1 MFVKKLIMINRSLH
15 SILLNNISNNKA
27 LFVMGARQVGK
38 SSLLKM
44 FSENIDSEK
53 VLWLNCD
60 NIEDRKLLSNAT
72 ITDLKRAIGNKK
84 YVFIDEA
91 QRVINIGMSLKLI
104 TDQMDNIRLIVTGS
118 SSFELSNLT
127 NEPLTGRKYEYRLFP
142 FSVKECADHYGFL
155 EEKRQFE
162 NRLIYGSYPDVVTN
176 QGNERQILNNLVGS
190 YLYKDIF
197 IFQDLRKPELIEQ
210 LLEMLALQMGNEISY
225 NELANSL
232 QVDSATVQK
241 YVSLLEKS
249 FVIFRL
255 RSFSR
260 NVRNEIKKSRKIY
273 FYDNGVRN
281 AILENF
287 NQLNLRTDRG
297 ALFENYVISERK
309 KYLHYNQIY
318 AKTYFWRTTQQQ
330 EIDYIEEIDGK
341 LSSFEIKFNSSKK
354 VKQPLTFSKNYI
366 NSEFNIINSE
376 NFYDYM
382 GI

>member
-1 MFVKKLIMINRSLH
+1 
-15 SILLNNISNNKA
+15 
-27 LFVMGARQVGK
+27 
-38 SSLLKM
+38 
-44 FSENIDSEK
+44 
-53 VLWLNCD
+53 
-60 NIEDRKLLSNAT
+60 
-72 ITDLKRAIGNKK
+72 
-84 YVFIDEA
+84 
-91 QRVINIGMSLKLI
+91 
-104 TDQMDNIRLIVTGS
+104 
-118 SSFELSNLT
+118 
-127 NEPLTGRKYEYRLFP
+127 
-142 FSVKECADHYGFL
+142 
-155 EEKRQFE
+155 
-162 NRLIYGSYPDVVTN
+162 
-176 QGNERQILNNLVGS
+176 
-190 YLYKDIF
+190 
-197 IFQDLRKPELIEQ
+197 
-210 LLEMLALQMGNEISY
+210 MLALQMGNEISY